1 MTYHLYHHHLI
12 ILYRHLHCHQHLII
26 FFHHNRHL
34 IYHRHHH
41 HYLTICLYFQ
51 QKNNTAQP
59 SATRFREQVIIKT
72 KQPKTKQEKIIE
84 DTDTSIYEI
93 PEPSNLE
100 LGDPLLIV
108 LSTDVEDILKS
119 NYVTDTEIEDKT
131 IEQIKDEYNFLIF
144 LSMNFFAV
152 VTMIILSL
160 NEDNNEFVS
169 F

>member
-1 MTYHLYHHHLI
+1 MI
-12 ILYRHLHCHQHLII
+12 
-26 FFHHNRHL
+26 
-34 IYHRHHH
+34 
-41 HYLTICLYFQ
+41 
-51 QKNNTAQP
+51 
-59 SATRFREQVIIKT
+59 VKT

-84 DTDTSIYEI
+84 DTYTSIYKI

-108 LSTDVEDILKS
+108 LSTDVKDILKS

-131 IEQIKDEYNFLIF
+131 IEQIKDEYNFLVF
-144 LSMNFFAV
+144 LRMNFFSV

-160 NEDNNEFVS
+160 NDNKNEFVS

>member
-1 MTYHLYHHHLI
+1 M
-12 ILYRHLHCHQHLII
+12 
-26 FFHHNRHL
+26 
-34 IYHRHHH
+34 
-41 HYLTICLYFQ
+41 
-51 QKNNTAQP
+51 
-59 SATRFREQVIIKT
+59 IIKT

-84 DTDTSIYEI
+84 DTDTSIYKI